1 MVLSGGYTLESPG
14 DHFQS
19 QSRGSIP
26 DQLSQDL
33 WGWDQE
39 SVLLDTDSNLQPN
52 LKPVVEYTLGRA
64 DSWNW
69 TV

>member
-1 MVLSGGYTLESPG
+1 MVLNGGYTLESPG
-14 DHFQS
+14 DLFQS
-19 QSRGSIP
+19 QSLGSIP

-39 SVLLDTDSNLQPN
+39 SVLLNTDSSLQPN
-52 LKPVVEYTLGRA
+52 FKPVVEGTLGRGN
-64 DSWNW
+64 SWSW